1 MKLYLFYPFVFPN
14 ESMTLHP
21 YRLMCRP
28 TEKKCAKS
36 SCKFIEREGK
46 EMLRFSQIIQM
57 SSMHHQLSPSCV
69 LPAFEAAR
77 DLTVHHD
84 KTSSG
89 ENSGMSDIYALF
101 FLCCAGGKIPEGFFH
116 VVALQSKRL
125 LNLWLPISEFGQP
138 AYAVGM
144 IL

>member
-1 MKLYLFYPFVFPN
+1 
-14 ESMTLHP
+14 
-21 YRLMCRP
+21 
-28 TEKKCAKS
+28 
-36 SCKFIEREGK
+36 
-46 EMLRFSQIIQM
+46 
-57 SSMHHQLSPSCV
+57 MHHQLSPSCV

-138 AYAVGM
+138 AYAVGKSVRQQTFVVVAF
-144 IL
+144 LSPLFEVSQFL

>member
-1 MKLYLFYPFVFPN
+1 MTSVLGLIILFKMIFKETRAMIKKKNKKKTSSLIHVCFQKNQRFDFV
-14 ESMTLHP
+14 L
-21 YRLMCRP
+21 L
-28 TEKKCAKS
+28 K
-36 SCKFIEREGK
+36 
-46 EMLRFSQIIQM
+46 IIQM

-116 VVALQSKRL
+116 VVALQSKCL